1 MKIVGKLPQIGG
13 IGAVFFQPVTWC
25 FIGFHLVRWHSFY
38 WFWMPC
44 VSQLPVFTLKKISLY
59 GIFYTYGALFLISE
73 VTISSAT
80 ILNGFFSCAEC
91 LIFYIYITPLVAS
104 LDPVNGQN
112 LAPVLHV
119 SLSPLYAH
127 EVLRRTFSTSA
138 DFTRFCRSKA
148 KYFLILQD
156 LDCFLYEWGPRSP
169 QQKSTAHSLKEIVVK
184 EDVGFPFRWRCHQT
198 H

>member
-1 MKIVGKLPQIGG
+1 
-13 IGAVFFQPVTWC
+13 
-25 FIGFHLVRWHSFY
+25 
-38 WFWMPC
+38 MPC

-112 LAPVLHV
+112 LAPVEMHV

-127 EVLRRTFSTSA
+127 EVFRRTFSTSA
-138 DFTRFCRSKA
+138 DSTRFCPSKA
-148 KYFLILQD
+148 RDLLILQD
-156 LDCFLYEWGPRSP
+156 FRLLPVRTGPLSP
-169 QQKSTAHSLKEIVVK
+169 LKKKSTAHSLKEIVVE
-184 EDVGFPFRWRCHQT
+184 EDVGFPFR
-198 H
+198 